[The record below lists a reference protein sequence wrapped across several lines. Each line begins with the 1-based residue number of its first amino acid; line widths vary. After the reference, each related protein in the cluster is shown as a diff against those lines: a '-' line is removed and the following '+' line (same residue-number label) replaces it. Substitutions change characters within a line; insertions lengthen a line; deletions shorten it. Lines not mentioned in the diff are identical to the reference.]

1 VKTIEVSTASTSLK
15 ELVVLAQQEHELIL
29 LSGNKPVAKVVGM
42 PESNET
48 AHTRQPRKLGRH
60 PGIWEVSED
69 FDAPLPDEFWLGQ
82 E

>member
-1 VKTIEVSTASTSLK
+1 M
-15 ELVVLAQQEHELIL
+15 LAQQEHELIL
-29 LSGNKPVAKVVGM
+29 LNGNKPVAKVVGM
-42 PESNET
+42 PEPRET
-48 AHTRQPRKLGRH
+48 AAQTGQPRKLGRH